1 MRSVLETL
9 ILATIVALLGLLGYV
24 TGVGWVGLVVGMVLV
39 YLLRK
44 SQHSD

>member
-1 MRSVLETL
+1 MRSLLEAL
-9 ILATIVALLGLLGYV
+9 ILSMIVALMGLLGYV

-39 YLLRK
+39 YAFRK